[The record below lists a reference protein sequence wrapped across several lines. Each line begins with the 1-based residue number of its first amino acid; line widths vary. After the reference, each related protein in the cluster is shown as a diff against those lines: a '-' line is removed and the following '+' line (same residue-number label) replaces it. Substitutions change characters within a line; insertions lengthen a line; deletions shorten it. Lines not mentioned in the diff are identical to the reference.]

1 MLIERLF
8 QNAHCQNVPC
18 LGGAI
23 AELWILKLFEMLWPC
38 GFLWNRHASEIRKG
52 RKAGKTPLKN
62 LIHCKSSL
70 QKKMLWKDQHG
81 MEVSMVKCQTVTF
94 WSAQSVRS
102 VNRVVTHQLAD
113 VWQRRTLQANQTPKI
128 PLCSFVEHLSIWQ
141 NTTNQP
147 LQLGIIVW
155 SSCQKLPESYCQP
168 EWLKCPNAS

>member
-81 MEVSMVKCQTVTF
+81 MEVSMVNVRRNHVGNILKCSKCQIRKQSCYPPVGRCLAKTNTSSQPNTKDPLVFLRWASKHLTKYDE
-94 WSAQSVRS
+94 SAIAAWYHSVKLVSKTARK
-102 VNRVVTHQLAD
+102 L
-113 VWQRRTLQANQTPKI
+113 
-128 PLCSFVEHLSIWQ
+128 LSTRMIEM
-141 NTTNQP
+141 
-147 LQLGIIVW
+147 
-155 SSCQKLPESYCQP
+155 S
-168 EWLKCPNAS
+168 

>member
-23 AELWILKLFEMLWPC
+23 AELWILKLFEMLWIHVAFFET
-38 GFLWNRHASEIRKG
+38 GMLRTSEIRKD

-81 MEVSMVKCQTVTF
+81 MEV
-94 WSAQSVRS
+94 
-102 VNRVVTHQLAD
+102 H
-113 VWQRRTLQANQTPKI
+113 
-128 PLCSFVEHLSIWQ
+128 
-141 NTTNQP
+141 
-147 LQLGIIVW
+147 G
-155 SSCQKLPESYCQP
+155 
-168 EWLKCPNAS
+168 